1 MGHPVRV
8 LFLCTH
14 NSARSQMAEGLLR
27 HQSHGQVETGSAGT
41 HPTQLHSTA
50 VRVMA
55 DIGIDISR
63 QRAKHLNEVEEQLFD
78 YVITVCDTV
87 YEVCP
92 EFPGHPYYLHWGL
105 PDPAAYEG
113 PEAMQQQVFRQT
125 RIQLGQLIQGL
136 LRLIEGTQSERDIQ
150 L

>member
-1 MGHPVRV
+1 MEYPVRV

-14 NSARSQMAEGLLR
+14 NSARSQIAEGLLR
-27 HQSHGQVETGSAGT
+27 HQSHGQVETCSAGT
-41 HPTQLHSTA
+41 HPIQLHPTA

-63 QRAKHLNEVEEQLFD
+63 QRAKHLNEVEDQSFD

-92 EFPGHPYYLHWGL
+92 EFPGHPRYLHWGL

-113 PEAMQQQVFRQT
+113 SEAMQQQVFR
-125 RIQLGQLIQGL
+125 
-136 LRLIEGTQSERDIQ
+136 
-150 L
+150 

>member
-1 MGHPVRV
+1 MEYPVRV

-14 NSARSQMAEGLLR
+14 NSVRSQMAEGLLR
-27 HQSHGQVETGSAGT
+27 HQSHGQVETCSAGT
-41 HPTQLHSTA
+41 HPTQLHPTA

-63 QRAKHLNEVEEQLFD
+63 QRAKHLNEVEDQSFD

-87 YEVCP
+87 YEICP
-92 EFPGHPYYLHWGL
+92 EFPGHPRYLHWGL

-113 PEAMQQQVFRQT
+113 SEAMQQQVFRQT
-125 RIQLGQLIQGL
+125 CIQLGQLIQGL